1 MGSLTILRAGPALSV
16 QDLGRPGHLSEGL
29 SPGGAMDRLAL
40 LEAAAL
46 LDLPDVVPAIEMA
59 STGGRF
65 SVDAPMRI
73 ALTGAP
79 MKAAVDGAPAPW
91 AATVLLLP
99 GQVLEIG
106 GATAGTYGYL
116 TPAGG
121 IRSPDWLGSR
131 SAHLVIGVGG
141 LLASGDTLTTGDDPA
156 PQAPARRIDAGSRFN
171 GGTLRLMPG
180 PQTGLFDAATLER
193 IQATGFTRSAQA
205 NRQGIRLDHDGAPFP
220 AAAAKGLASDFILTG
235 DVQLIGE
242 GIPFVLM
249 AECQTIGGYPRL
261 GTVIPDDLPR
271 IAQAPAGAPLR
282 LALMT
287 LDQADALWTTDA
299 ARLRSLKKR
308 VQPLIRDPRDIPDL
322 LGYQLIGGMTRG
334 DDLDRKERP

>member
-141 LLASGDTLTTGDDPA
+141 LGAYAIQFLKLLSPATVFAVDRAESRLDD
-156 PQAPARRIDAGSRFN
+156 ARRFGADHAIRSDDRSAEAIMDLTGGRGADLIIDLVGNNATLALAAAVSRPHGRIVLVGLE
-171 GGTLRLMPG
+171 GGTLEVG
-180 PQTGLFDAATLER
+180 WGKIATTCEFAISLGS
-193 IQATGFTRSAQA
+193 TV
-205 NRQGIRLDHDGAPFP
+205 
-220 AAAAKGLASDFILTG
+220 SDLQE
-235 DVQLIGE
+235 V
-242 GIPFVLM
+242 
-249 AECQTIGGYPRL
+249 C
-261 GTVIPDDLPR
+261 
-271 IAQAPAGAPLR
+271 R
-282 LALMT
+282 LAADGRLIIDYET
-287 LDQADALWTTDA
+287 FALDDVEVALS
-299 ARLRSLKKR
+299 RLREGKLNGRAVVSF
-308 VQPLIRDPRDIPDL
+308 P
-322 LGYQLIGGMTRG
+322 
-334 DDLDRKERP
+334 